1 MENVPATTSTVQ
13 AMPMAASAPTTP
25 LGIMQNNVSSQPILK
40 QVMFLVAI
48 AASIALGGYVF
59 MWSQTPNYQVL
70 FPDMQAKESSE
81 VIAILQQSNINYKLD
96 PVSGVLLVPSSEVQG
111 LRMRLAAEG
120 YPRSSGQGMAMLNEE
135 QGFGTSQFIE
145 RARYQRALEEELA
158 RSISQLQNVRSARV
172 HLATPKQSVFV
183 RDRKPPTASVVV
195 NLYSGRNLQDD
206 QVAAISHMVAS
217 SVPNMNSDNVS
228 IVDQRGRLLTRKNA
242 DDSVG
247 MSDSQFKYSQKLE
260 RLYIER
266 IEDILTPIVGMGGV
280 RAQVV
285 AEIDFTVTEQ
295 THESYNPDM
304 AALRSEQ
311 VQEEQRV
318 GVSGS
323 LGVPGALTNQPPGG
337 GIAPEVVEPQVDAD
351 GNPIARTEQ
360 PGSSSKRSTRN
371 FELDRTI
378 SHTRVAPGSV
388 RKLSVAV
395 LVDERRSVDA
405 EGNVISTA
413 LSEAEMTRINALIK
427 DAIGFSSARGDTL
440 NVVNAPFVAPPEA
453 EPLPELP
460 IWQQPWVFDVAKQ
473 VLGGLLVLYL
483 VFGVIRPA
491 FRDLNK
497 VPASEDPNS
506 PEAAALAKAGGQS
519 GDGESGSEGGLQSA
533 DDIAKLTTG
542 NEGLEKELD
551 NVRALVQQDPALVAQ
566 VVKNWTQE
574 DS

>member
-1 MENVPATTSTVQ
+1 MENVPATTSSVQ
-13 AMPMAASAPTTP
+13 AMPMAAAPATP
-25 LGIMQNNVSSQPILK
+25 LGVMQSNVSRQPVMK
-40 QVMFLVAI
+40 QLMFLVAI

-81 VIAILQQSNINYKLD
+81 VIAILQQSNISYRLD
-96 PVSGVLLVPSSEVQG
+96 PSSGLLLVPASEVQG
-111 LRMRLAAEG
+111 LRLRLAAEG
-120 YPRSSGQGMAMLNEE
+120 YPRSSGQGMAMLNNE

-145 RARYQRALEEELA
+145 RARYQKALEEELA
-158 RSISQLQNVRSARV
+158 RSISQLQNVRTARV

-195 NLYSGRNLQDD
+195 NLYAGRNLEQG

-217 SVPNMNSDNVS
+217 SVPNMNSDHVN

-242 DDSVG
+242 DSGVA
-247 MSDSQFKYSQKLE
+247 MSDSQFQYSQKLE
-260 RLYIER
+260 RLYINR

-285 AEIDFTVTEQ
+285 ADIDFTVTEQ

-311 VQEEQRV
+311 VQEEQRI
-318 GVSGS
+318 GVSGP
-323 LGVPGALTNQPPGG
+323 LGVPGALSNQPPGG
-337 GIAPEVVEPQVDAD
+337 AIAPEVVETQTTED
-351 GNPIARTEQ
+351 GQAVSRAEQ

-395 LVDERRSVDA
+395 LVDERRSVDE
-405 EGNVISTA
+405 EGNVVSTA

-427 DAIGFSSARGDTL
+427 DAIGFNVARGDTL
-440 NVVNAPFVAPPEA
+440 NVVNAPFVVPPEA
-453 EPLPELP
+453 EPLPETP
-460 IWQQPWVFDVAKQ
+460 IWQQAWIWDIAKQ
-473 VLGGLLVLYL
+473 VLGGLLVLFL

-491 FRDLNK
+491 FKDLNK

-506 PEAAALAKAGGQS
+506 PEAAALAAAGQA
-519 GDGESGSEGGLQSA
+519 GDGEAGVQSA
-533 DDIAKLTTG
+533 DEIAKLTTG
-542 NEGLEKELD
+542 NEGLEQELD

-566 VVKNWTQE
+566 VVKNWTQDE
-574 DS
+574 G

>member
-1 MENVPATTSTVQ
+1 MENVPATSNPIQ
-13 AMPMAASAPTTP
+13 AMPVGAAPSTP
-25 LGIMQNNVSSQPILK
+25 LGVMQSNVSRQPIMK
-40 QVMFLVAI
+40 QLMFLVAI
-48 AASIALGGYVF
+48 AASIAIGGYVL

-81 VIAILQQSNINYKLD
+81 VIAILQQSNIDYKLE
-96 PVSGVLLVPSSEVQG
+96 PATGVLLVPASKVQG
-111 LRMRLAAEG
+111 LRLRLASEG
-120 YPRSSGQGMAMLNEE
+120 YPRSSGQGMAMLNNE

-183 RDRKPPTASVVV
+183 RDRKSPTASVVV
-195 NLYSGRNLQDD
+195 NLYAGRNLEQG
-206 QVAAISHMVAS
+206 QVAAITHMVAS
-217 SVPNMNSDNVS
+217 SVANMNSDNVN
-228 IVDQRGRLLTRKNA
+228 IVDQRGRLLTRQSA
-242 DDSVG
+242 DKGVA
-247 MSDSQFKYSQKLE
+247 MSDSQFQYSQKLE
-260 RLYIER
+260 HLYIQR
-266 IEDILTPIVGMGGV
+266 IESILTPMVGMGGV

-285 AEIDFTVTEQ
+285 ADVDFTVTEQ

-311 VQEEQRV
+311 VQEDQRV
-318 GVSGS
+318 GVSGP
-323 LGVPGALTNQPPGG
+323 LGVPGALSNQPPGG
-337 GIAPEVVEPQVDAD
+337 GVAPEVVETNVTED
-351 GNPIARTEQ
+351 GQTTTRREQ

-395 LVDERRSVDA
+395 LVDERRSVDE
-405 EGNVISTA
+405 EGNVVSTP

-427 DAIGFSSARGDTL
+427 DAIGFNSARGDTL

-453 EPLPELP
+453 EPLPEQP
-460 IWQQPWVFDVAKQ
+460 IWQQAWVWDVAKQ
-473 VLGGLLVLYL
+473 VLGGLLVLFL

-491 FRDLNK
+491 FKDLNK
-497 VPASEDPNS
+497 VSVDPNQTS
-506 PEAAALAKAGGQS
+506 PEAAAALAASGEGGGEAAAAGGQS
-519 GDGESGSEGGLQSA
+519 A
-533 DDIAKLTTG
+533 DEIAKLTTG
-542 NEGLEKELD
+542 NEGMENELA

-566 VVKNWTQE
+566 VVKNWTQDE
-574 DS
+574 G